1 MSSYKNLYKNG
12 NPENLQ
18 ELKVYQGKT
27 GKLPKNTE
35 IILQDE
41 NGKQR
46 VYKSF
51 DEFIYGTP
59 EERKLEQSYS
69 NKINENERKLNLA
82 KKNHNT
88 AEIKRLEQESV
99 TLHREQ
105 AAIYSSRNSRMGEI
119 TQKGDLILSAKSYK
133 NGKLIIHSEKYY
145 HQLNSEEIAIGL
157 ELMDHSAKM
166 EEFYKPDVTNVGQR
180 ESRVGIRRDNA
191 NNPSVTEGI
200 TNRRL
205 KVKPVRRE
213 KGENP
218 KHYYTKRAAVDKL
231 SYESQRIAETRNNF
245 KLPSE
250 LRYHEEPEIGGTTVI
265 GAGQSPKR
273 GAYNIDYSPT
283 PEIGVFFGDAN
294 NLTNIPSNS
303 QAKVISEN
311 PFNYSPFNSEINRI
325 IQPGGILKTTGVQQN
340 KFFYKEYKIILNNG
354 KIPNGY
360 TEILKIGEIPEN
372 LRIQGFQGPGGTGK
386 NIRIPTNL
394 EIILK
399 KQRK

>member
-88 AEIKRLEQESV
+88 AEIKRLERESV
-99 TLHREQ
+99 ILHREQ
-105 AAIYSSRNSRMGEI
+105 AAIYSSRNSRMGET

-133 NGKLIIHSEKYY
+133 NGKLIVDSEKYY

-200 TNRRL
+200 TNGRL
-205 KVKPVRRE
+205 KAKPVRQE
-213 KGENP
+213 KEDFQ
-218 KHYYTKRAAVDKL
+218 KHYERIKNNY
-231 SYESQRIAETRNNF
+231 YEQISNNY
-245 KLPSE
+245 K
-250 LRYHEEPEIGGTTVI
+250 
-265 GAGQSPKR
+265 
-273 GAYNIDYSPT
+273 
-283 PEIGVFFGDAN
+283 
-294 NLTNIPSNS
+294 NLTEHEKEVFQNYERTGWRGQYSGGPSN
-303 QAKVISEN
+303 A
-311 PFNYSPFNSEINRI
+311 
-325 IQPGGILKTTGVQQN
+325 
-340 KFFYKEYKIILNNG
+340 G
-354 KIPNGY
+354 KIFDNDGRDGG
-360 TEILKIGEIPEN
+360 EILPKKLGLEYREYDINIKV
-372 LRIQGFQGPGGTGK
+372 GPTRDDYRFVRGSDGSVYYT
-386 NIRIPTNL
+386 NNHYRTFIRV
-394 EIILK
+394 K
-399 KQRK
+399 